1 LIEEEYNNRFIT
13 DSEAEYA
20 ADDLRYEASIK
31 AEEKL
36 FTRITSIQVELDA
49 IYPTLDAMYER
60 QQNLLTQLSEV
71 KGE

>member
-20 ADDLRYEASIK
+20 ADDLRYAAATK

-36 FTRITSIQVELDA
+36 FTRITNIQVELDA
-49 IYPTLDAMYER
+49 INPTLDGMYER
-60 QQNLLTQLSEV
+60 QQNLLNQLSEV